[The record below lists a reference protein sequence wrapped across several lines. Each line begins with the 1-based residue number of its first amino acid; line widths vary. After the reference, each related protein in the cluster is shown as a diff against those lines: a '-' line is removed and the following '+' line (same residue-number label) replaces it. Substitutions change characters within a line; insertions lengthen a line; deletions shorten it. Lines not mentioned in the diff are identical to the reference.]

1 MWIRRLAASALA
13 ASVSVAAHAQL
24 PAAAR
29 RAMTFEDVLMLKV
42 VGDPQLSPDGRW
54 RKTTSLCSSFF
65 SRASRTGCRNHDTS
79 WTR

>member
-42 VGDPQLSPDGRW
+42 VGDPQISPDGR
-54 RKTTSLCSSFF
+54 
-65 SRASRTGCRNHDTS
+65 
-79 WTR
+79 